1 MDFQKISFSVTK
13 GIAEVGLGLKC
24 DKSLPL
30 LDKETLR
37 ELDEVLDTIQEK
49 VHEGIVKSALFF
61 SHHKKA
67 FLAGVDIQLISD
79 CKTESEGAEGAE
91 KGQSIFNKIEDLS
104 IPTICCVHGLC
115 LGGGLE
121 LALSCDRIITSD
133 SKSTF
138 LGLPEVKLGLIPGF
152 GGTFRL
158 PRKIG
163 LPKALDA
170 ILTGKNIYSRKAKRI
185 GLVEGIFPKERVVKM
200 ARVLLDEQ
208 PKSKSFKESLE
219 NLASDNFLA
228 RKIVFQKARETVLRK
243 TKGFYQAPLKILD
256 VIESGF
262 SKGRSSYLAMEAQA
276 FGELCSSGQ
285 SQNLQHL
292 FFLNEVSK
300 KAPKS
305 YVSGKKPRELSRGAV
320 LGAGTM
326 GAGICWL
333 MAKNKMYPHLVDL
346 TFDALEAGI
355 KQSSQYFLSQV
366 KRKRM
371 TYDELHILQSSITP
385 QTGMKALGLC
395 DLIVESVVEEIEVK
409 KELFVE
415 LEEHIKADSILA
427 SNTSSLSISEMARDL
442 KNPERFAGLHF
453 FNPVPKMPLV
463 EIVVHEKTSKEI
475 VLSLHNWCVRAKKT
489 PIIVK
494 DGPGFLVNRILA
506 PYLNEAGHLL
516 AEGVSP
522 NLIEEACLNFGMPMG
537 PIRLLDE
544 IGLDVVTNVASILEE
559 RLGSRIKRASLMSD
573 WDGSQFKGRKSSK
586 GFYEYDEKGIEI
598 DFSDAFLKMLPSP
611 TNSMDEI
618 EIQMR
623 IFLPMINEAAFIL
636 EEKIVEH
643 ASTVDLALIYG
654 IGFPPFRGGLL
665 KYADQEGLERILEAL
680 VDFSKRVDHERYNP
694 SPSLKKLVSDK
705 KKFYE

>member
-1 MDFQKISFSVTK
+1 MVAD

-30 LDKETLR
+30 LDKETLK
-37 ELDEVLDTIQEK
+37 ELDEALNLVKEK
-49 VHEGIVKSALFF
+49 GQDGSIRGALFF

-91 KGQSIFNKIEDLS
+91 KGQNIFNKIEDLP
-104 IPTICCVHGLC
+104 IPSICCVHGLC

-121 LALSCDRIITSD
+121 LALSCDQIIASD
-133 SKSTF
+133 SQSTF
-138 LGLPEVKLGLIPGF
+138 LGLPEVKLGLLPGF

-170 ILTGKNIYSRKAKRI
+170 ILTGKNIYSRKAKRM
-185 GLVEGIFPKERVVKM
+185 GLVEGVFPKERIVKM
-200 ARVLLDEQ
+200 AKLLLDEG
-208 PKSKSFKESLE
+208 PKRKSFKESLE

-262 SKGRSSYLAMEAQA
+262 SKGRASYLAMEAQA

-292 FFLNEVSK
+292 FFLNEASK
-300 KAPKS
+300 KIPKK
-305 YVSGKKPRELSRGAV
+305 YDTGKRPKDLKRGGII
-320 LGAGTM
+320 GAGLM

-346 TFDALEAGI
+346 TFEALEAGI
-355 KQSSQYFLSQV
+355 KQSSHYFFSQV
-366 KRKRM
+366 KRKKM
-371 TYDELHILQSSITP
+371 SYDEFHILQSSISP
-385 QTGMKALGLC
+385 QTNTNTLGRC
-395 DLIVESVVEEIEVK
+395 HLIVESVVEDLDVK
-409 KELFVE
+409 KKL
-415 LEEHIKADSILA
+415 LEDLEKQAASDAILA
-427 SNTSSLSISEMARDL
+427 SNTSSLSISEMAKSL
-442 KNPERFAGLHF
+442 KKPERFAGLHF

-463 EIVVHEKTSKEI
+463 EIVTHQKTSKETI
-475 VLSLHNWCVRAKKT
+475 YSLHNWCLQAKKI
-489 PIIVK
+489 PIVVN
-494 DGPGFLVNRILA
+494 DGPGFLVNRVLA
-506 PYLNEAGHLL
+506 PYLNEAGYLL

-522 NLIEEACLNFGMPMG
+522 KLIEEACLNYGMPMG
-537 PIRLLDE
+537 PLRLLDE
-544 IGLDVVTNVASILEE
+544 IGQNVASKVASILEAK
-559 RLGSRIKRASLMSD
+559 LGDRIKPSSLLKD
-573 WDGSQFKGRKSSK
+573 WRTLDFQGRKSSK
-586 GFYEYDEKGIEI
+586 GFYEYDEKGVEI
-598 DFSDAFLKMLPSP
+598 DFSEAFLKVLPAP
-611 TNSMDEI
+611 ANPMNEV

-636 EEKIVEH
+636 DEKIVEH

-680 VDFSKRVDHERYNP
+680 IGFSKSVSQERYTP
-694 SPSLKKLVSDK
+694 SRLLKKLVEDK

>member
-1 MDFQKISFSVTK
+1 MDFQKISFVVTE
-13 GIAEVGLGLKC
+13 GIAEVGLGFKC

-30 LDKETLR
+30 LDKETLK
-37 ELDEVLDTIQEK
+37 ELDEALNLVKEREQE
-49 VHEGIVKSALFF
+49 GSVKGVLFF
-61 SHHKKA
+61 SHHKRA

-91 KGQSIFNKIEDLS
+91 KGQSLFNKIEDLS
-104 IPTICCVHGLC
+104 IPSICCVHGLC

-121 LALSCDRIITSD
+121 LALSCDRIIASD
-133 SKSTF
+133 SQSTF

-170 ILTGKNIYSRKAKRI
+170 ILSGKNIYSKKAKRM
-185 GLVEGIFPKERVVKM
+185 GLVEGIFPKERVVTM
-200 ARVLLDEQ
+200 ARVLLDEA

-243 TKGFYQAPLKILD
+243 TQGFYQAPLKILD

-292 FFLNEVSK
+292 FFLNEASK
-300 KAPKS
+300 KVPKN
-305 YVSGKKPRELSRGAV
+305 YDSGKKPKELNRGAV
-320 LGAGTM
+320 IGAGVM

-355 KQSSQYFLSQV
+355 KQSSHYFLSQV

-371 TYDELHILQSSITP
+371 SYDELHILQSSITT
-385 QTGMKALGLC
+385 QTNMKALGQC
-395 DLIVESVVEEIEVK
+395 NLIVESVVEDLEVK
-409 KELFVE
+409 KKLLQD
-415 LEEHIKADSILA
+415 LEDNVSDDAILA
-427 SNTSSLSISEMARDL
+427 SNTSSLGISEMAKNL
-442 KNPERFAGLHF
+442 KKPERFAGLHF

-463 EIVVHEKTSKEI
+463 EIVTHEKTSKETI
-475 VLSLHNWCVRAKKT
+475 LSLHNWCLRGKKT

-506 PYLNEAGHLL
+506 PYLNEAGHLM

-522 NLIEEACLNFGMPMG
+522 RLIEDACLNYGMPMG

-544 IGLDVVTNVASILEE
+544 IGQNVASKVAFILQEKLGE
-559 RLGSRIKRASLMSD
+559 RLKPSSLMKDWEASD
-573 WDGSQFKGRKSSK
+573 FQGRKNSK
-586 GFYEYDEKGIEI
+586 GFYEYDEKGAEI
-598 DFSDAFLKMLPSP
+598 DFSEAFLKVLPSP
-611 TNSMDEI
+611 AKPMNEI

-680 VDFSKRVDHERYNP
+680 IDFSKNVNQERYAP
-694 SPSLKKLVSDK
+694 SPLLKKLVADK
-705 KKFYE
+705 KKFYD